1 MVSIKFG
8 KPKILRI
15 LEKTLFLSIICCKYK
30 NEDEKIFKEGESIE
44 ILRNMSQKFR
54 LKIIDE
60 TRNYLLEEIK

>member
-1 MVSIKFG
+1 MVSIKSG

>member
-1 MVSIKFG
+1 M
-8 KPKILRI
+8 
-15 LEKTLFLSIICCKYK
+15 

>member
-1 MVSIKFG
+1 MVSIKSG

-44 ILRNMSQKFR
+44 ILRNMRQKFR